1 VYQSGIYQII
11 NIENNHSYIGSAKKL
26 LLRFWMH
33 KDELKKEKHHSVY
46 LQRAWNKYGSEKFE
60 FKVLCYCSVENLLF
74 YEQRFLD
81 AIKPEYNI
89 CKIAG
94 SCIGIIRREESKQ
107 KQRIAMTGRKQ
118 TPEHIEN
125 ARITRIGKKHTPERI
140 EKVRLANIG
149 KVRSEETKLKI
160 SLAKTGCIGSNTGR
174 KLSEEW
180 RKNIGLARKGR
191 STKKKGT
198 KQLATT
204 GEGNASAKLTE
215 QQAICLLTT
224 DSILTYKEAVEK
236 YNVTK
241 ACIKDLWQRRSWAH
255 LNYPKVI
262 KEDDPVKR
270 SGENHPFGKLKEA
283 EAIAILTTDKL
294 LTVQECAEKYHVTRI
309 VIEQLRRRKT
319 WKHLDLPEVN
329 TKSTVKCTG
338 TKNGSSKLNEDDVR
352 DIRKRLENK
361 ESCISIGKLYGVSN
375 VTISNI
381 RDKKI
386 WTHVI

>member
-1 VYQSGIYQII
+1 VYQSGIYQIT
-11 NIENNHSYIGSAKKL
+11 NLENSHSYIGSAKSL
-26 LLRFWMH
+26 SFRWYFHVWQ
-33 KDELKKEKHHSVY
+33 LKRQEHHSIY

-60 FKVLCYCSVENLLF
+60 FKVLCYCSIADLLF

-89 CKIAG
+89 CKTAG
-94 SCIGIIRREESKQ
+94 SSIGTFRSEISKQ
-107 KQRIAMTGRKQ
+107 KQRIAMTGRKL
-118 TPEHIEN
+118 TPEHIEKC
-125 ARITRIGKKHTPERI
+125 RISHIGKKHTPERI
-140 EKVRLANIG
+140 EKVRLAHIG

-224 DSILTYKEAVEK
+224 DNSLTYKEAMEK

-255 LNYPKVI
+255 LNYPKVM
-262 KEDDPVKR
+262 KEDEPEKR
-270 SGENHPFGKLKEA
+270 SGENHPFGKLKEE

-294 LTVQECAEKYHVTRI
+294 LTINECAEKYHVTRI

-319 WKHLDLPEVN
+319 WKQLDLPEVT

-338 TKNGSSKLNEDDVR
+338 TNNKSSKLNEDAIR

-361 ESCISIGKLYGVSN
+361 ESCISIGKLYSVSN

>member
-1 VYQSGIYQII
+1 MTSLVVPKDPGIYIVT
-11 NIENNHSYIGSAKKL
+11 NIVTNTYYIGQSSNVKL
-26 LLRFWMH
+26 RWFAHKNLLANNKASNDLFQA
-33 KDELKKEKHHSVY
+33 D
-46 LQRAWNKYGSEKFE
+46 WNKYGPDKFT
-60 FKVLCYCSVENLLF
+60 F
-74 YEQRFLD
+74 
-81 AIKPEYNI
+81 EYL
-89 CKIAG
+89 
-94 SCIGIIRREESKQ
+94 
-107 KQRIAMTGRKQ
+107 
-118 TPEHIEN
+118 H
-125 ARITRIGKKHTPERI
+125 
-140 EKVRLANIG
+140 
-149 KVRSEETKLKI
+149 
-160 SLAKTGCIGSNTGR
+160 
-174 KLSEEW
+174 KLSEAEYTPETLTQVLTKLESFYITTYIEEGKKIYNLVLNPSESCW
-180 RKNIGLARKGR
+180 PQSQYSR
-191 STKKKGT
+191 SKRGKRFSGD
-198 KQLATT
+198 
-204 GEGNASAKLTE
+204 GNNQAKLTE

-255 LNYPKVI
+255 LKYPKVM

-294 LTVQECAEKYHVTRI
+294 LTIKECAEKYHVTRI

-319 WKHLDLPEVN
+319 WKQLDLPEVN

-338 TKNGSSKLNEDDVR
+338 TNNKSSKLNEDAVR